1 MIGLRRAV
9 QMQKPLEIANL
20 EDGFE
25 IAQSRRRAGRLSWV
39 AMPTRHDSR
48 GYRKLIR
55 SDGGVKHFA
64 CWVVLVQVSA
74 RCSMRGV
81 LADDRGLALTFDD
94 FEAMTDIP
102 ASDFADAIPVLC
114 DIGWLICPSSY
125 LAPSE
130 VGANSENGTSTV
142 QTEQDNTEQ
151 NKTTQV
157 HCSQVY
163 NHRGDSMKHF
173 NMLPSDRR
181 RGKASWQKAWVE
193 FVVQDRVDPK
203 VVIDAILEYY
213 KSGEGQSEWFRT
225 PARLLE
231 DCIWEE
237 TADSWNAKH
246 APPIDESGTFDKI
259 YANENKKG

>member
-1 MIGLRRAV
+1 
-9 QMQKPLEIANL
+9 MQKPLEIANW

-102 ASDFADAIPVLC
+102 ASDFEDAIPVLC

-130 VGANSENGTSTV
+130 VGVQSENGTSTV

-237 TADSWNAKH
+237 SADSWNAKH
-246 APPIDESGTFDKI
+246 AQPIDESGTFDKI
-259 YANENKKG
+259 YANENKNENG

>member
-1 MIGLRRAV
+1 MAV
-9 QMQKPLEIANL
+9 QMQKPLEIANW

-102 ASDFADAIPVLC
+102 ASDFEDAIPVLC

-130 VGANSENGTSTV
+130 VGVQSENGTSTV

-237 TADSWNAKH
+237 SADSWNAKH
-246 APPIDESGTFDKI
+246 AQPIDESGTFDKI
-259 YANENKKG
+259 YANENKNENG

>member
-1 MIGLRRAV
+1 MLKIGLRRAV
-9 QMQKPLEIANL
+9 QMQKPLEIANW

-55 SDGGVKHFA
+55 SEGGVKHFA
-64 CWVVLVQVSA
+64 CWCVLIQVSA
-74 RCSMRGV
+74 RCSVRGV
-81 LADDRGLALTFDD
+81 LADDRGLALTCDD

-102 ASDFADAIPVLC
+102 ATDFESAIPILC
-114 DIGWLICPSSY
+114 DIGWLVCPSSY
-125 LAPSE
+125 HAPSE
-130 VGANSENGTSTV
+130 VGAQSENGTSTV
-142 QTEQDNTEQ
+142 QYSTEQTEQ

-157 HCSQVY
+157 HCSQVF
-163 NHRGDSMKHF
+163 NHQRDSTKYF
-173 NMLPSDRR
+173 NMLPSNRR

-193 FVVQDRVDPK
+193 FVVEEQVEPK

-237 TADSWNAKH
+237 SADSWNAKH
-246 APPIDESGTFDKI
+246 APPIDATSTFDKI
-259 YANENKKG
+259 YDE